1 MIKRKVRLI
10 VRKLWKSDHFLSDEE
25 ISMYHYLDLARNIGE
40 VEPVLNLKK
49 KDLLAHSISWLD
61 ILQSL
66 EKKRRIKD
74 LHVYRTKVSLV
85 LILKPPKF
93 YPEEKKYTYG

>member
-1 MIKRKVRLI
+1 MIRRKVRLI

-25 ISMYHYLDLARNIGE
+25 IKMYSFLDLARNLGE
-40 VEPVLNLKK
+40 IEPVLNLKK
-49 KDLLAHSISWLD
+49 KDLLAHSVSWLD

-66 EKKRRIKD
+66 EKKRRIKN
-74 LHVYRTKVSLV
+74 LYVYRTKVSLV

-93 YPEEKKYTYG
+93 YVREKSSTY

>member
-1 MIKRKVRLI
+1 MIRRKVRLI
-10 VRKLWKSDHFLSDEE
+10 VRKLWKSDVFLTDAE
-25 ISMYHYLDLARNIGE
+25 ISMYHYLDLARNLGE

-49 KDLLAHSISWLD
+49 KDLLAHSVSWLD

-66 EKKRRIKD
+66 QKKRRIKN
-74 LHVYRTKVSLV
+74 LYIYKTKISLV